1 MLCFHVECVSEYPID
16 EPVAPESLTS
26 LAEEDS
32 IDMETL
38 TSQLANRMITTWNM
52 QTRCTKKERRTFV
65 MTVTLPAIPKRK
77 KVEPPIPKYYMY
89 SSNVTIIVMSSL

>member
-1 MLCFHVECVSEYPID
+1 MR
-16 EPVAPESLTS
+16 PVAPESPTS
-26 LAEEDS
+26 LAEEEDS

-77 KVEPPIPKYYMY
+77 KVEPPIPKYYTY
-89 SSNVTIIVMSSL
+89 RSNVTIIVMAFL